1 MRILPTL
8 EGGLCILPESETDW
22 QEPQLICSDEQRS
35 GLIAESLADLM
46 DEQCEWAEYVTPD
59 LERGFQEQTQMVAE
73 VLHRARG
80 SEQPAIFIT
89 PDEAEK
95 WYGAINQ
102 ARLSLQAGYQ
112 LDELDEL
119 DDLEELDDLDDLD
132 DLEPELKSAY
142 YRNRFYL
149 LLQSMLLEYIMEG

>member
-22 QEPQLICSDEQRS
+22 QELQLICSDEERP

-46 DEQCEWAEYVTPD
+46 DEECEWCDYVTPD
-59 LERGFQEQTQMVAE
+59 LQRGFQEQTQMVAE
-73 VLHRARG
+73 RIQKARS
-80 SEQPAIFIT
+80 SEQPAVFIT
-89 PDEAEK
+89 PKDAEK

-119 DDLEELDDLDDLD
+119 NDPDELE
-132 DLEPELKSAY
+132 DLEPDLKSAF

-149 LLQSMLLEYIMEG
+149 LLQSMLLEYIMEA

>member
-22 QEPQLICSDEQRS
+22 QELQLICSDEQRP

-46 DEQCEWAEYVTPD
+46 DEECEWGEYVTPD

-112 LDELDEL
+112 LDELD
-119 DDLEELDDLDDLD
+119 DLEELDDLDDL
-132 DLEPELKSAY
+132 EPDLKSAY